1 MAPLRSPA
9 KRPRQTQGALAVA
22 PSRDYGWEV
31 SLVERLPEVLGLGM
45 GMEAWGEVL
54 GQTHLVAL
62 ECDEALQLRDLPP
75 AGFSASFKITRTL
88 NPTLD
93 PALDPAE
100 MSGQFS
106 AGFGVLVF
114 HGCKGLFWG
123 CHGSGIRARCL
134 NRDFGFGDLGLRVQ
148 GFGFGVRKFWLLF

>member
-1 MAPLRSPA
+1 
-9 KRPRQTQGALAVA
+9 
-22 PSRDYGWEV
+22 
-31 SLVERLPEVLGLGM
+31 
-45 GMEAWGEVL
+45 MEAWGEVL

-100 MSGQFS
+100 MS
-106 AGFGVLVF
+106 A
-114 HGCKGLFWG
+114 
-123 CHGSGIRARCL
+123 
-134 NRDFGFGDLGLRVQ
+134 
-148 GFGFGVRKFWLLF
+148 